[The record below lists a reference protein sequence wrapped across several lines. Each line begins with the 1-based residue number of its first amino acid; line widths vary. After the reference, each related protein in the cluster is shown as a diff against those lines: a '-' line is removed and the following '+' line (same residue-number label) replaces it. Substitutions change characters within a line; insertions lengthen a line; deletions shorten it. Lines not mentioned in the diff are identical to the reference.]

1 MEKVRQKKNTWS
13 SFKNKS
19 LCLPN
24 DRNQS
29 YSSVDEM
36 NTMQRKQR
44 EILTEYV
51 MMAYIHGTLKLNGDK
66 ENINVLER
74 RLDSASTR
82 GFISILAISQ
92 GSNVPFLLM
101 AKTEKRIGLTSSK
114 TLWSL
119 AVGAT
124 TSQWSTLIKRG
135 RPWQWVPVRE
145 VEIK

>member
-1 MEKVRQKKNTWS
+1 
-13 SFKNKS
+13 
-19 LCLPN
+19 
-24 DRNQS
+24 
-29 YSSVDEM
+29 
-36 NTMQRKQR
+36 
-44 EILTEYV
+44 

-74 RLDSASTR
+74 RLDTASTR
-82 GFISILAISQ
+82 GFISILAVSQ

-135 RPWQWVPVRE
+135 RP
-145 VEIK
+145 